1 MVYSRNPD
9 VIVVGAGVVGTSI
22 AFHLAQAGARVTLI
36 DQGGVCAGMTSRSG
50 ALIRMHYTF
59 APEAALAWKSLDYFR
74 NWKNLVGAGDP
85 GFERTGVAVVVG
97 PNNVDKLRA
106 NVAMLQ
112 GLGIDTR
119 LCDPDDL
126 VRLESGINLDDVAAA
141 AYEPLSGYA
150 NPVATTQGFAAALSQ
165 RQKLDVLHNRISEIA
180 CSRDIATGVKLA
192 DGGTLT
198 AAAVCLAT
206 GPWTDSLLQPYAP
219 PIGLK
224 IERAQ
229 IGFFRRDSALRHM
242 ACIDT
247 VAGAYFRPHG
257 DDLTLAGLG
266 AWRPE
271 EDANPDNFDQ
281 SNDVDFVAEVGRRL
295 GHRIAGMRNAPYA
308 HGHAGLYD
316 VSPDARAVLGKVPG
330 IEGLYV
336 AAGFSGT
343 GFKTAPAVGAAM
355 AELILFG
362 QSRIVDITPFRFE
375 RLLEGALIQSPNEYE
390 MGADFGH
397 KL

>member
-1 MVYSRNPD
+1 
-9 VIVVGAGVVGTSI
+9 
-22 AFHLAQAGARVTLI
+22 
-36 DQGGVCAGMTSRSG
+36 
-50 ALIRMHYTF
+50 
-59 APEAALAWKSLDYFR
+59 
-74 NWKNLVGAGDP
+74 
-85 GFERTGVAVVVG
+85 
-97 PNNVDKLRA
+97 
-106 NVAMLQ
+106 
-112 GLGIDTR
+112 
-119 LCDPDDL
+119 
-126 VRLESGINLDDVAAA
+126 
-141 AYEPLSGYA
+141 
-150 NPVATTQGFAAALSQ
+150 
-165 RQKLDVLHNRISEIA
+165 
-180 CSRDIATGVKLA
+180 
-192 DGGTLT
+192 
-198 AAAVCLAT
+198 
-206 GPWTDSLLQPYAP
+206 
-219 PIGLK
+219 
-224 IERAQ
+224 
-229 IGFFRRDSALRHM
+229 M

-257 DDLTLAGLG
+257 EDLTLAGLG

-271 EDANPDNFDQ
+271 EDANPDSFNEG
-281 SNDVDFVAEVGRRL
+281 NDTDFVAEVGRRL
-295 GHRIAGMRNAPYA
+295 GHRIPGMADAPYA

>member
-1 MVYSRNPD
+1 MAYSRNPD
-9 VIVVGAGVVGTSI
+9 VIVIGAGVVGTSI
-22 AFHLAQAGARVTLI
+22 AFHLAQAGAQVTLI
-36 DQGGVCAGMTSRSG
+36 DQGGICAGMTSRSG

-74 NWKNLVGAGDP
+74 NWKDLVGAGDP
-85 GFERTGVAVVVG
+85 GFVRTGVAVVAG

-106 NVAMLQ
+106 NIAMLQ
-112 GLGIDTR
+112 AIGIDIR

-126 VRLESGINLDDVAAA
+126 VRLESGINLEDVAAA
-141 AYEPLSGYA
+141 AYEPSSGYA
-150 NPVATTQGFAAALSQ
+150 NPVATTQSFVAALLQ
-165 RQKLDVLHNRISEIA
+165 RHRIGVLRNRASKLI
-180 CSRDIATGVKLA
+180 CSGNIATGVTVA
-192 DGGTLT
+192 DGGTLH

-206 GPWTDSLLQPYAP
+206 GPWTDSLLTPYAP

-229 IGFFRRDSALRHM
+229 IGFFRRDSTLRHM

-257 DDLTLAGLG
+257 EDLTLAGLG

-271 EDANPDNFDQ
+271 QDANPDDFDQ
-281 SNDVDFVAEVGRRL
+281 GNDDNFVMEVGRRL

-375 RLLEGALIQSPNEYE
+375 RLLEGTLIQSPNEYE

>member
-1 MVYSRNPD
+1 M
-9 VIVVGAGVVGTSI
+9 
-22 AFHLAQAGARVTLI
+22 
-36 DQGGVCAGMTSRSG
+36 
-50 ALIRMHYTF
+50 
-59 APEAALAWKSLDYFR
+59 KS
-74 NWKNLVGAGDP
+74 
-85 GFERTGVAVVVG
+85 
-97 PNNVDKLRA
+97 
-106 NVAMLQ
+106 
-112 GLGIDTR
+112 
-119 LCDPDDL
+119 
-126 VRLESGINLDDVAAA
+126 
-141 AYEPLSGYA
+141 
-150 NPVATTQGFAAALSQ
+150 
-165 RQKLDVLHNRISEIA
+165 
-180 CSRDIATGVKLA
+180 A
-192 DGGTLT
+192 DGGRLN

-206 GPWTDSLLQPYAP
+206 GSWTDSLLTPYAA

-229 IGFFRRDSALRHM
+229 IGFFRRDSTLRHM

-257 DDLTLAGLG
+257 EDLTLAGLG

-281 SNDVDFVAEVGRRL
+281 GNDDRFRGRGWTEARSSDSGNAGTRL
-295 GHRIAGMRNAPYA
+295 MPMDMPVYTS
-308 HGHAGLYD
+308 
-316 VSPDARAVLGKVPG
+316 VSPDTRAVLGKVPG

-362 QSRIVDITPFRFE
+362 QSRSVDITPFRFE

>member
-22 AFHLAQAGARVTLI
+22 AFHLAQAGAQVTLV

-74 NWKNLVGAGDP
+74 NWKDLVGAGDP
-85 GFERTGVAVVVG
+85 GFVRTGVAIVVG
-97 PNNVDKLRA
+97 PKNVEKLRA

-112 GLGIDTR
+112 GIGIDTR

-126 VRLESGINLDDVAAA
+126 VRLESGINLEDVAAA

-150 NPVATTQGFAAALSQ
+150 KPVATTQGFAAALLL
-165 RQKLDVLHNRISEIA
+165 RHGIDVLHNRINEIT
-180 CSRDIATGVKLA
+180 RIRNIATGVKLA
-192 DGGTLT
+192 DGGTLN

-206 GPWTDSLLQPYAP
+206 GPWTDSLLTPYAA

-229 IGFFRRDSALRHM
+229 IGFFRRDSTLRHM

-271 EDANPDNFDQ
+271 EDANPDNFNE

-295 GHRIAGMRNAPYA
+295 GHRIPGMADAPYA